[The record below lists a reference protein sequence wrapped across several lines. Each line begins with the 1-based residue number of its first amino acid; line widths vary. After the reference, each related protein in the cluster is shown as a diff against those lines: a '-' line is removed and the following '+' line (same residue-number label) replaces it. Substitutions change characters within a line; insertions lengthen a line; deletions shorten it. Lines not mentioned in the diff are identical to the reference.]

1 MPPAETLSSCCDNP
15 YCDRFFQG
23 LPAASSASAALAGTG
38 LTGTPRHCS
47 SMPQDRFRTWAGPS
61 SWTASLSADGSPGQE
76 QLSEF
81 TGNPLADV
89 DQDGVI
95 AIMEY
100 LGGLSDLV
108 ASPEGLPMFEI
119 INDGGSDYLAIT
131 FRRDPRASDVE
142 HFIEVSEDLETWSG
156 SEASELVT
164 LVKTTTD
171 GDGVPRHTYRL
182 NVPMDGTSRQF
193 IRLGVRY

>member
-1 MPPAETLSSCCDNP
+1 M
-15 YCDRFFQG
+15 
-23 LPAASSASAALAGTG
+23 
-38 LTGTPRHCS
+38 
-47 SMPQDRFRTWAGPS
+47 
-61 SWTASLSADGSPGQE
+61 
-76 QLSEF
+76 
-81 TGNPLADV
+81 
-89 DQDGVI
+89 I
-95 AIMEY
+95 AIIEY

-119 INDGGSDYLAIT
+119 INDAGSDYLAIT
-131 FRRDPRASDVE
+131 FRRDPRASGVA
-142 HFIEVSEDLETWSG
+142 HFIEASEDLESWSN

>member
-1 MPPAETLSSCCDNP
+1 MSR
-15 YCDRFFQG
+15 DR
-23 LPAASSASAALAGTG
+23 L
-38 LTGTPRHCS
+38 
-47 SMPQDRFRTWAGPS
+47 RTWADPS

-81 TGNPLADV
+81 TGDPLADA

-95 AIMEY
+95 AIIEY

-119 INDGGSDYLAIT
+119 INDAGSDYLAIT
-131 FRRDPRASDVE
+131 FRRDPRASGVA
-142 HFIEVSEDLETWSG
+142 HFIEASEDLESWSN